1 MKFRERVKHTL
12 SRLIKAKDTPHHIAL
27 GFAIGVFY
35 GLFPLVGVIFTLVT
49 AMIFRANK
57 VAALV
62 GVFVTNTWMS
72 AILAV
77 PSVQIGAKIFG
88 LDWQAVWDDL
98 RRYLFMSDF
107 RDIFKVASKDV
118 LIPTVVGFLVIAFC
132 IALAGYGVSLFLVI
146 KYRARKKSRR

>member
-1 MKFRERVKHTL
+1 MKFRERAKRIF
-12 SRLIKAKDTPHHIAL
+12 SRLIKAKDTPHNIAL
-27 GFAIGVFY
+27 GFAIGIFY

-57 VAALV
+57 AAALI

-77 PSVQIGAKIFG
+77 PSVKIGARIFG
-88 LDWQAVWDDL
+88 LDWQAVW
-98 RRYLFMSDF
+98 SDM
-107 RDIFKVASKDV
+107 RSASADV

-132 IALAGYGVSLFLVI
+132 IALAGYGVSLFLII
-146 KYRARKKSRR
+146 KYRSRKKHRR